1 MAGHSKWANIQHRK
15 KAQDNR
21 RGKIFSRL
29 VREIQVAARRSG
41 GDPAANPGL
50 RLALEKAR
58 AANLGK
64 DIIERSIQ
72 RGTGAANG
80 ADYEE
85 VRYEGYGPGG
95 VAIMVDCLTDN
106 RNRSV
111 AAVRSTFA
119 KHGGNLGGNGSV
131 SYLFRTV
138 ASLRYPADCD
148 TDALLDAS
156 IEVDAI
162 DFDPDVDGFSEITAE
177 PQDCFH
183 IKEKL
188 EGCGFKADEVVI
200 EERADEVPVPDD
212 QAPKLMKLLQA
223 LDDLED
229 VQNLHTNASFQE
241 GDSADVS

>member
-21 RGKIFSRL
+21 RGKLFSRL
-29 VREIQVAARRSG
+29 VREIQVAARRGG

-50 RLALEKAR
+50 RLAVEKAR
-58 AANLGK
+58 AANLAK

-72 RGTGAANG
+72 RGAGAADG

-111 AAVRSTFA
+111 AAVRSTFS

-138 ASLRYPADCD
+138 ASLRYPADCNAD
-148 TDALLDAS
+148 TLFEAS
-156 IEVDAI
+156 IEADAT
-162 DFDPDVDGFSEITAE
+162 DFSSDIDGFHEITAE
-177 PQDCFH
+177 PRDCLRV
-183 IKEKL
+183 KEKL
-188 EGCGFKADEVVI
+188 EGSGFDANEVAI
-200 EERADEVPVPDD
+200 EERAAEVPVPDD
-212 QAPKLMKLLQA
+212 QAPQLMKLLQA

-229 VQNLHTNASFQE
+229 VQNLHTNASFSE
-241 GDSADVS
+241 ASPEVKS

>member
-15 KAQDNR
+15 KAQDNK

-29 VREIQVAARRSG
+29 VREIQVAARRGG

-64 DIIERSIQ
+64 DITERSIQ
-72 RGTGAANG
+72 RGTGAADG

-111 AAVRSTFA
+111 AAVRSTFT

-138 ASLRYPADCD
+138 ASLRYPTDCD
-148 TDALLDAS
+148 ADALLEAS
-156 IEVDAI
+156 IEADAT
-162 DFDPDVDGFSEITAE
+162 DFSPDIDGFHEIIAE
-177 PQDCFH
+177 PQDCLH
-183 IKEKL
+183 TKEKL
-188 EGCGFKADEVVI
+188 EGSGFKADEVAI

-212 QAPKLMKLLQA
+212 QSAKLMRLLQA

-229 VQNLHTNASFQE
+229 VQNLHTNASFSE
-241 GDSADVS
+241 GNSADES